1 MKKIESIKLTP
12 LDDKAL
18 LQRLFDEYFA
28 NPKLDTAIRLIYA
41 CGRQMMVGTSID
53 YLNLEFEKMNI
64 SACYSNRNIK
74 ISIKNLK
81 KCKKTQYITEALQ
94 SLFHEFSHALIEER
108 NKLFLATQDS
118 KYPYVQ
124 PYFEG
129 YFYNIFNKYMS
140 GDLEVA
146 SVCAMY
152 YYFFNQDENLARK
165 FSSEMTQKYVDE
177 FCGDKNLR
185 VSTHKEL
192 NAKLIKNLSELSID
206 FRYNRDLPKIILDGY
221 QKSFLEKLPGSVDK
235 NDLCEFLYTCELKIT
250 PVIRKKLIDFC
261 IETQD
266 FDKTQMILSK
276 PQITVTPQELDKL
289 KSIYG
294 ENNIS
299 KLVFGN
305 AKIVDS
311 KQLSK

>member
-12 LDDKAL
+12 LDDKVL
-18 LQRLFDEYFA
+18 LQKLFNEYFA

-41 CGRQMMVGTSID
+41 CGRQMMVGTPID
-53 YLNLEFEKMNI
+53 YLSLEFEKMSA

-74 ISIKNLK
+74 ISIRNLK
-81 KCKKTQYITEALQ
+81 KCKRPENITEALQ
-94 SLFHEFSHALIEER
+94 SLFHEFSHALVEEH
-108 NKLFLATQDS
+108 NKLFLETQDS
-118 KYPYVQ
+118 KHPYIQ

-129 YFYNIFNKYMS
+129 IFFNIFNKYMS

-152 YYFFNQDENLARK
+152 YYFFNQDENMARK
-165 FSSEMTQKYVDE
+165 FSSEMTRNYVDE
-177 FCGDKNLR
+177 FCNDKNLR
-185 VSTHKEL
+185 VFTHKEL
-192 NAKLIKNLSELSID
+192 NDKLIKNLSELSID

-221 QKSFLEKLPGSVDK
+221 QKSFLEKLTCDVDRS
-235 NDLCEFLYTCELKIT
+235 DLSDFLCTCELKIN
-250 PVIRKKLIDFC
+250 PDIRKKLIDFC

-266 FDKTQMILSK
+266 LDKAQMILSK
-276 PQITVTPQELDKL
+276 PQITVTPQEIDKL
-289 KSIYG
+289 KNVYG
-294 ENNIS
+294 EDNIS

-305 AKIVDS
+305 AKIVDG